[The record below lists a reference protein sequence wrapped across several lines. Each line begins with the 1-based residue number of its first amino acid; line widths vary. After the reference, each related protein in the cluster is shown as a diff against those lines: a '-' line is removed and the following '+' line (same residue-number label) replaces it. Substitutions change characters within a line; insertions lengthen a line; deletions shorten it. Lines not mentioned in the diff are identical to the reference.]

1 MPETPRLTTRNHN
14 RICLLRHWVAWTTQQ
29 MNFVDLASL
38 ALVPFSPAILLFL
51 PFGRAMFT
59 LCQYILK
66 AYLFF
71 VLQMFTVKRLPDLG
85 KILLDFGFFLKDVF
99 IRISGFFLKDVFIC
113 ISEFFLR
120 CIYLHFISECCLHVC
135 VCICITCVL
144 CSCGAKKGH

>member
-38 ALVPFSPAILLFL
+38 ASVPFSPAILLFL

-66 AYLFF
+66 AYMFF

-85 KILLDFGFFLKDVF
+85 KILLDFGL
-99 IRISGFFLKDVFIC
+99 FLKDVFIC
-113 ISEFFLR
+113 ISEFFLKR

-144 CSCGAKKGH
+144 CSCEAKKGH

>member
-1 MPETPRLTTRNHN
+1 
-14 RICLLRHWVAWTTQQ
+14 

-38 ALVPFSPAILLFL
+38 ASFLFSPAILLLL

-66 AYLFF
+66 VYLFF

-113 ISEFFLR
+113 IL
-120 CIYLHFISECCLHVC
+120 
-135 VCICITCVL
+135 
-144 CSCGAKKGH
+144 